1 MICDL
6 CGSGR
11 TTTNHDIWYVH
22 GSDLQPGA
30 TGPVSLRKRGVSICL
45 DCKSKEI
52 DRFRRLAK
60 KTPFT
65 VGTVVALISAIGVTI
80 AILVFD
86 KTQRGFRQA
95 LGAGSLLGA
104 AAGMMIGVMVYFWLI
119 MRVAPHN
126 ILQGLVVSNA
136 ERLGLAGCVGFW
148 LKEPLSFDY
157 RGRTYSVRRW

>member
-1 MICDL
+1 MCDL

-11 TTTNHDIWYVH
+11 TTTNHDVWYVH

-65 VGTVVALISAIGVTI
+65 VGTVVAVISAIGVTI
-80 AILVFD
+80 AMLVFD
-86 KTQRGFRQA
+86 KTQPG
-95 LGAGSLLGA
+95 LGPVLVGGSLVGA
-104 AAGMMIGVMVYFWLI
+104 TAGMLIGVMVYFWLLV
-119 MRVAPHN
+119 RVAPHN
-126 ILQGLVVSNA
+126 IVQGLVVSNA
-136 ERLGLAGCVGFW
+136 ERLGLAGCFGFW

-157 RGRTYSVRRW
+157 GGRTYTVMR